1 MSTGSS
7 VQKINH
13 FIYLFIYF
21 SSFYSPRHQSLVR
34 IRKLTLYVPN
44 WNSIRV
50 CFVYMF
56 VCVVRWNQLSHP
68 LCRFSLFLVGRNRR
82 VNFEEKVTFSM
93 SRYERCVIYSESN
106 DLSNDKPFH
115 AIFINLGE
123 KNRVVP
129 LSWVKCWN
137 LKNLSTYPQSTL
149 VKIGPCSS
157 NLCYPNLFIHLL
169 RLQLRKCAF
178 P

>member
-1 MSTGSS
+1 M
-7 VQKINH
+7 
-13 FIYLFIYF
+13 F
-21 SSFYSPRHQSLVR
+21 R
-34 IRKLTLYVPN
+34 IEIQFGFVLCTCLYVWYAGTNFPTL
-44 WNSIRV
+44 
-50 CFVYMF
+50 F
-56 VCVVRWNQLSHP
+56 
-68 LCRFSLFLVGRNRR
+68 CRFSLFLVGRNRR

-169 RLQLRKCAF
+169 RLQLRKWAF